1 MRCPV
6 CNFEDTKVV
15 DSRITQ
21 DGLSIR
27 RRRECMECVY
37 RFSTVEETE
46 ILDLTVIKRDGQRQ
60 PYQREKLE
68 AGLRRSLQKRPY
80 DAEAFKSLA
89 GSIERDIQK
98 LKKDEISSEEI
109 GEIVMEHLKSF
120 DTVAYIRFASVYR
133 SFADVA
139 SFQEELTKLLA
150 KETAGTRKKKVG
162 V

>member
-27 RRRECMECVY
+27 RRRECIDCEY

-46 ILDLTVIKRDGQRQ
+46 ILDLAVIKRDGRRE
-60 PYQREKLE
+60 PYSRDKMER
-68 AGLRRSLQKRPY
+68 GLRRSLEKRPF
-80 DAEAFKSLA
+80 DAEAFHSLA

-98 LKKDEISSEEI
+98 LKKSEVTSAEI
-109 GEIVMEHLKSF
+109 GEVVMEHLKTF
-120 DTVAYIRFASVYR
+120 DTIAYIRFASIYR
-133 SFADVA
+133 SFADVQT
-139 SFQEELTKLLA
+139 FQQELEKLVVKDNA
-150 KETAGTRKKKVG
+150 KKKKVT